1 MPRRVQTHRVLATF
15 SSGDFLLDSDS
26 SSSPFCGGGGADD
39 AATTGDNAATPA
51 MFAVVQVAIVMADRR
66 SSLMMNVM
74 TVMEQYL
81 RFFDAAPAL
90 LSVN

>member
-15 SSGDFLLDSDS
+15 SSGDFLLDSS
-26 SSSPFCGGGGADD
+26 SSSPFCGGCADD

-90 LSVN
+90 FVKC